1 MSEEQKKQAEKISP
15 EINKMTP
22 EMREKALI
30 FMQGMAAMEQPAK
43 SEKKEQPA

>member
-1 MSEEQKKQAEKISP
+1 MSEEQKKQAEKISA

-30 FMQGMAAMEQPAK
+30 LMQVMAAMGQAAK
-43 SEKKEQPA
+43 SEKKEA